1 MLDDRQI
8 SDLVQRFYDYELED
22 ENRMR
27 LNGVRFDEANRQ
39 ATIGYYDRFAQAVR
53 EALARN
59 ELDQAGKWVDDLLAR
74 EGIEGELDALT
85 RAKLGQGLLRLAA
98 TFPPQ

>member
-8 SDLVQRFYDYELED
+8 SDLVQRFYDFELDD

-27 LNGVRFDEANRQ
+27 LAGVQFDEANRQ
-39 ATIGYYDRFAQAVR
+39 AAIGYYDRFAQAVR

-59 ELDQAGKWVDDLLAR
+59 ELDRAGNWVDDLLAR
-74 EGIEGELDALT
+74 EGVVHASAGT
-85 RAKLGQGLLRLAA
+85 
-98 TFPPQ
+98 